1 MQDIEVGM
9 KEKKKKVKVKEDE
22 NGITIT
28 FAPADSFVIPTSIR
42 INFGGEKDADTFTKR
57 QGKEK

>member
-1 MQDIEVGM
+1 M

-28 FAPADSFVIPTSIR
+28 FAPSDSFVIPTSIR
-42 INFGGEKDADTFTKR
+42 INFGGEKDADTLTK
-57 QGKEK
+57 K